1 VRVLVHLSMPPT
13 QKQRKVVVM
22 GFRAVG
28 KSTIT
33 VQFVENHYVDTY
45 NPTIENTFH
54 KLIKHQGEDFLTEIV
69 DTAGQDEFSIFQ
81 RRYSVGVDGYI
92 LVYSVNS
99 QASLEIVRV
108 INDKIL
114 NACGAEK
121 VPRVLVGN
129 KSDLVLERQI
139 SKEQG
144 QQLANEWNCAFV
156 ECSGKHNENI
166 SEIFKQIII
175 EIEKEQ
181 KQPPPKKEG
190 CTTM

>member
-1 VRVLVHLSMPPT
+1 MPP
-13 QKQRKVVVM
+13 QKHRKVVVM

-33 VQFVENHYVDTY
+33 IQFVENHYVDTY

-54 KLIKHQGEDFLTEIV
+54 KVIKYQGEDYQTEIV

-92 LVYSVNS
+92 LVYSVTS
-99 QASLEIVRV
+99 KPSLEVVKV

-114 NACGAEK
+114 NACGTDK

-129 KSDLVLERQI
+129 KSDLILERQI
-139 SKEQG
+139 SKEEG
-144 QQLANEWNCAFV
+144 AQLATEWNCAFV

-175 EIEKEQ
+175 EVEKEH